1 MHQRQKSLLLSGC
14 QGMADTSDSD
24 LPSSEGTR
32 KQRHKEWCSLGMQRQ
47 NKSGRH
53 FHIAALQEDSMASP
67 SPKRSEIF
75 PIMEP
80 IAGHNPAMS
89 RARGMSRDGRDL
101 TAVLEPPAASG
112 HHLLNWF

>member
-1 MHQRQKSLLLSGC
+1 
-14 QGMADTSDSD
+14 
-24 LPSSEGTR
+24 
-32 KQRHKEWCSLGMQRQ
+32 
-47 NKSGRH
+47 
-53 FHIAALQEDSMASP
+53 MASP